1 MHRRSGLPC
10 QPDIDPQGEEDFAL
24 PDRLAGEQR
33 QGLPLVAEA
42 DQLEAGR
49 KEVSILFLLDY
60 RLRDSDGRFRQVS
73 DQILDGPKR
82 KI

>member
-10 QPDIDPQGEEDFAL
+10 QPDIDPQGEEHFAL
-24 PDRLAGEQR
+24 PDRLDGEQR

-42 DQLEAGR
+42 DQPKAGR
-49 KEVSILFLLDY
+49 KEVLILFLLYY
-60 RLRDSDGRFRQVS
+60 RLRDGDGRFRQVS